1 MAQVAANT
9 TGQKFYDLRLQETKA
24 WLTEE
29 LARVCREYYLK
40 VWTEALNVAGAPVD
54 LK

>member
-24 WLTEE
+24 RLTEE
-29 LARVCREYYLK
+29 LARVCREYCLK